1 MLLTSL
7 WPLTSCTQSG
17 RSARLSADLAVNSQH
32 SAAQACLPG
41 SLVDTSGLLA
51 RASHLFVQEG
61 RNAVLLDT
69 VPYAS
74 NGSFAINLWM
84 RRLPGSSYDG
94 ELHQYLYSH
103 TGLEHATI
111 SGQVA
116 NKV

>member
-1 MLLTSL
+1 
-7 WPLTSCTQSG
+7 
-17 RSARLSADLAVNSQH
+17 
-32 SAAQACLPG
+32 
-41 SLVDTSGLLA
+41 
-51 RASHLFVQEG
+51 VQEG

-116 NKV
+116 NKVWAQHSIALHSTAHRACQNGAWPGQICHNRPLRLKCTQHPEVAA